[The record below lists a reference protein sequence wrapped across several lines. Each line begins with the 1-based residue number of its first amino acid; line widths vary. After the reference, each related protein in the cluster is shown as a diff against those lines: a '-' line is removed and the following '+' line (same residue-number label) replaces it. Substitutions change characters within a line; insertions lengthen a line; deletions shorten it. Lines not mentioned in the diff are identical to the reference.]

1 MSFVARNYQEFTL
14 ELRTKQGLLYNDEI
28 DTENDTAIEIIK
40 EDRSFKS
47 EITKAGSD
55 NGIYTNNIYSEKK
68 GENTMKVELSDPN
81 SKIGEKKDEWPA
93 LYTLYTVYPA
103 KVSYKIYTII
113 KEKSKPQI
121 SAEEMIIIKMTF

>member
-1 MSFVARNYQEFTL
+1 MSFVSRNYQEFTL

-55 NGIYTNNIYSEKK
+55 NGIYTITIYSEKK

-81 SKIGEKKDEWPA
+81 SKIGEKKDE
-93 LYTLYTVYPA
+93 LYTVYPD

-121 SAEEMIIIKMTF
+121 SAEEMIVIKITF

>member
-1 MSFVARNYQEFTL
+1 MSFVSRNYQEFTL

-55 NGIYTNNIYSEKK
+55 NGIYTITIYSEKK

-93 LYTLYTVYPA
+93 LYTVYPD

-121 SAEEMIIIKMTF
+121 SAEEMIVIKITF